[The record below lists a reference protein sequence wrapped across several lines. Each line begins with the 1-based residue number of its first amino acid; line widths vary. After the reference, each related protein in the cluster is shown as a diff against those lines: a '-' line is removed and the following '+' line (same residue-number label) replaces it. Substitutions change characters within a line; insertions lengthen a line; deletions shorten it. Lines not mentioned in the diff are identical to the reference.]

1 MKDVS
6 SHLSRSVAIW
16 GLIIGLMACSPV
28 SLEKDPLSPS
38 EGSSEASTTQS
49 SHRKSTKDQNT
60 PAPKGATR
68 PPKGSKSSS
77 GATTP
82 TKASKRATGHSAGSV
97 EGVAVKVVDGDTVHV
112 LLDSGERVKVRV
124 LGIDTPE
131 IAHRP
136 KEQTE
141 CFGRKA
147 TKQMRK
153 LVEGKRVTLVSDK
166 RSDDVDVYGRLL
178 RYVEAD
184 GVDVGRELIKQ
195 GLAHVYTPEKP
206 KDAKRIEKLT
216 RFQSYRKAEA
226 KAKAQKRGG
235 WGRCGW

>member
-1 MKDVS
+1 MKHVS
-6 SHLSRSVAIW
+6 SRLSRSIALW

-28 SLEKDPLSPS
+28 SLEKGPLSPS
-38 EGSSEASTTQS
+38 EGSPEASTAQS

-60 PAPKGATR
+60 PASKGARR
-68 PPKGSKSSS
+68 PSEGSKSSNGS
-77 GATTP
+77 TTP
-82 TKASKRATGHSAGSV
+82 PKASKRATGPSAAPV
-97 EGVAVKVVDGDTVHV
+97 EGVVVKVVDGDTVHV

-131 IAHRP
+131 IAHNHT
-136 KEQTE
+136 EQTD

-153 LVEGKRVTLVSDK
+153 LVGDKRVKLVADK

-178 RYVEAD
+178 RYVEVD
-184 GVDVGRELIKQ
+184 GVDVGKELIKQ
-195 GLAHVYTPEKP
+195 GLAHVYVPEKP
-206 KDAKRIEKLT
+206 KDLKKIEKLA
-216 RFQSYRKAEA
+216 RYESYQKAEA

-235 WGRCGW
+235 WGGCGW